1 MIVRERFPW
10 YMGVTA
16 FVGGVGLITG
26 IGTLTE
32 AFTPLF
38 GAGWALG
45 VAALID
51 TLAISLTVWAI
62 QAMRGGIPAGLV
74 RLCAHVLIG
83 ISIAAQATTSYQ
95 GLSGTAGGWTSA
107 AAHTIPP
114 LILGLALELIYRH
127 YASVWRI
134 RTAPTLAAQV
144 LREEAA
150 KASVG
155 VAVNERR
162 VQRAVVECA
171 RAGTADMV
179 TITQQLRGLD
189 LSESPALGTL
199 LRVVAPRE
207 IEAPPTE
214 PTESAAPPQR
224 RPAATVR
231 VIRGETA
238 TTPADVA
245 ERRRRARE
253 LSEQQGLSVR
263 AIAAELGCSP
273 STVSADLR
281 ALEEVS

>member
-26 IGTLTE
+26 IGTLTQ

-74 RLCAHVLIG
+74 RLCAHILIG
-83 ISIAAQATTSYQ
+83 ISIVAQAGTSYQ
-95 GLSGTAGGWTSA
+95 GLSGTSGGWTSA
-107 AAHTIPP
+107 SAHVIPP
-114 LILGLALELIYRH
+114 AVLGLALELIYRH
-127 YASVWRI
+127 YAALWRA
-134 RTAPTLAAQV
+134 RTAPTRAAQV

-162 VQRAVVECA
+162 VQRAVIECA
-171 RAGTADMV
+171 RAGTADMMA
-179 TITQQLRGLD
+179 ITDRVSRED
-189 LSESPALGTL
+189 LSQSPALDTL
-199 LRVVAPRE
+199 LRITAPRE
-207 IEAPPTE
+207 LP
-214 PTESAAPPQR
+214 AAPAPVRSR
-224 RPAATVR
+224 RPASVHIISGEATESSSQV
-231 VIRGETA
+231 E
-238 TTPADVA
+238 
-245 ERRRRARE
+245 RRARVRE
-253 LSEQQGLSVR
+253 LDAEGRSCRE
-263 AIAAELGCSP
+263 IARELGCSP

-281 ALEEVS
+281 ALGEAI

>member
-1 MIVRERFPW
+1 MIIRERFPW

-16 FVGGVGLITG
+16 FVGAVGLITG
-26 IGTLTE
+26 VGTLTE

-74 RLCAHVLIG
+74 RLCAHALIG
-83 ISIAAQATTSYQ
+83 VSIAAQAATAYQ

-107 AAHTIPP
+107 AAHVIPP
-114 LILGLALELIYRH
+114 MVLGLALELIYRH
-127 YASVWRI
+127 YAALWRA
-134 RTAPTLAAQV
+134 RTAPTLAAQI

-155 VAVNERR
+155 VPVDERR

-171 RAGTADMV
+171 RAGTADMAA
-179 TITQQLRGLD
+179 ITSRLSRQD
-189 LSESPALGTL
+189 LSESPALDTL
-199 LRVVAPRE
+199 LRIAAPRE
-207 IEAPPTE
+207 LTSEPAP
-214 PTESAAPPQR
+214 APARPR
-224 RPAATVR
+224 RPASVHVISGEAAETVPQ
-231 VIRGETA
+231 A
-238 TTPADVA
+238 K
-245 ERRRRARE
+245 RRARVRE
-253 LSEQQGLSVR
+253 LDALGRSCRE
-263 AIAAELGCSP
+263 IARELGCSP

-281 ALEEVS
+281 AVEEVL

>member
-1 MIVRERFPW
+1 MIIRERFPW

-16 FVGGVGLITG
+16 SVGAVGLITG
-26 IGTLTE
+26 VGTLAL

-74 RLCAHVLIG
+74 RLCAHALIG
-83 ISIAAQATTSYQ
+83 VSIAAQAATAYQ

-107 AAHTIPP
+107 AAHVIPP
-114 LILGLALELIYRH
+114 MVLGLALELIYRH
-127 YASVWRI
+127 YAALWRA
-134 RTAPTLAAQV
+134 RTAPTLAAQI

-155 VAVNERR
+155 VPVDERR

-171 RAGTADMV
+171 RAGTADMAA
-179 TITQQLRGLD
+179 ITSRLSRQD
-189 LSESPALGTL
+189 LSESPALDTL
-199 LRVVAPRE
+199 LRIAAPRE
-207 IEAPPTE
+207 LTSEPAP
-214 PTESAAPPQR
+214 APARPR
-224 RPAATVR
+224 RPASVHVISGEAAETVPQ
-231 VIRGETA
+231 A
-238 TTPADVA
+238 K
-245 ERRRRARE
+245 RRARVRE
-253 LSEQQGLSVR
+253 LDALGRSCRE
-263 AIAAELGCSP
+263 IARELGCSP

-281 ALEEVS
+281 AVEEVL

>member
-74 RLCAHVLIG
+74 RLCAHALIG
-83 ISIAAQATTSYQ
+83 VSIAAQAGTAYQ

-107 AAHTIPP
+107 AAHVIPP
-114 LILGLALELIYRH
+114 MVLGLALELIYRH
-127 YASVWRI
+127 YASLWRA

-155 VAVNERR
+155 VPVNERR

-179 TITQQLRGLD
+179 AITARLSRED
-189 LSESPALGTL
+189 LSQSPALDTL
-199 LRVVAPRE
+199 LRITAPRE
-207 IEAPPTE
+207 LPASP
-214 PTESAAPPQR
+214 ESAPARAR
-224 RPAATVR
+224 RTASVHVISGEAAESPSQV
-231 VIRGETA
+231 
-238 TTPADVA
+238 
-245 ERRRRARE
+245 ERRAKVRE
-253 LSEQQGLSVR
+253 LDAAGRSCRE
-263 AIAAELGCSP
+263 IARELGCSP

>member
-1 MIVRERFPW
+1 MIIRERFPW

-26 IGTLTE
+26 VGTLTE

-74 RLCAHVLIG
+74 RLCAHALIG
-83 ISIAAQATTSYQ
+83 VSIAAQATTSYQ

-114 LILGLALELIYRH
+114 MILGLALELIYRH
-127 YASVWRI
+127 YAALWRI

-171 RAGTADMV
+171 RAGTADMRA
-179 TITQQLRGLD
+179 ITETARTQD
-189 LSESPALGTL
+189 LSSSPALSTL
-199 LRVVAPRE
+199 LRIVAPE
-207 IEAPPTE
+207 IEAPPRTE
-214 PTESAAPPQR
+214 PAPSVAAPR
-224 RPAATVR
+224 RQASATVR

-238 TTPADVA
+238 TPADVA

-253 LSEQQGLSVR
+253 LARQNLTVR

-273 STVSADLR
+273 STVSSDLR
-281 ALEEVS
+281 AVEEAG